1 MSKIEKILE
10 AVKFI
15 KTYNIKNATLTREGT
30 IDVYDDLNLSNKELS
45 EIPVKIRNVL
55 GDFDCSNNQLTSLE
69 NAPDFVTG
77 DFNCSDNKLT
87 SLDDKSL
94 YVGGN
99 FYGYGNSL
107 LKHRAKN
114 TSVKSDRIKN
124 IVVKGNLYL
133 KQSETDIK
141 KKNNAYLSSLLKKM
155 VREKL
160 LPRYLYKYRP
170 LNENTKKIITNNE
183 LYFSNPSDFND
194 PYDCNIPMNDTILI
208 KDLERIKNSKDNNLK
223 DIAEIIKLPTL
234 EPEYIKTMLRNNMN
248 KIGICCF
255 STLFDSILMWSH
267 YAEYHKGICLKF
279 DILKDPEFFINTLT
293 VHYSSI
299 MPYFDFFSR
308 NNRIFEELLQ
318 TKFADWSYESE
329 VRIFKSKKE
338 IQNNEQKNK
347 RIFKFNNNALVEV
360 IFGAESSEEN
370 IKIIKKLCEKSDK
383 SHMKFYKME
392 LKKGTH
398 YGLEKKYLKDLNEV
412 KNEI

>member
-1 MSKIEKILE
+1 MT
-10 AVKFI
+10 AHAA
-15 KTYNIKNATLTREGT
+15 IKNTFFEDFFVQKSLT
-30 IDVYDDLNLSNKELS
+30 I
-45 EIPVKIRNVL
+45 I
-55 GDFDCSNNQLTSLE
+55 
-69 NAPDFVTG
+69 VTG
-77 DFNCSDNKLT
+77 DFNCSDNKLA

-94 YVGGN
+94 YVGGD
-99 FYGYGNSL
+99 FYGDSNP
-107 LKHRAKN
+107 LKHQAKN
-114 TSVKSDRIKN
+114 TSVKSERIKN
-124 IVVKGNLYL
+124 IVVKGNLYI

-194 PYDCNIPMNDTILI
+194 PYDCNIPMNDIILR
-208 KDLERIKNSKDNNLK
+208 KDLERIAHSKDSNQ
-223 DIAEIIKLPTL
+223 DIAEIIKSLSF

-255 STLFDSILMWSH
+255 STLCNSILMWSH

-279 DILKDPEFFINTLT
+279 DILKDPEFFINTLA
-293 VHYSSI
+293 VHYSRI

-338 IQNNEQKNK
+338 IQNNEQKDK
-347 RIFKFNNNALVEV
+347 RIY
-360 IFGAESSEEN
+360 S
-370 IKIIKKLCEKSDK
+370 
-383 SHMKFYKME
+383 
-392 LKKGTH
+392 
-398 YGLEKKYLKDLNEV
+398 
-412 KNEI
+412 